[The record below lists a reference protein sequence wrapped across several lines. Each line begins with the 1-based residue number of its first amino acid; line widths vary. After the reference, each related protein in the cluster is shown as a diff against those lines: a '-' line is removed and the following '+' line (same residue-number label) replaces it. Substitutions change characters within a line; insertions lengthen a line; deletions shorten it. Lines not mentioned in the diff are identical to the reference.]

1 MVLALAAPFL
11 GATTGSSGRAAL
23 GSFAT
28 SPEARLPGAQED
40 QMLPRSTAPR
50 NGFLQHQAN
59 ELRRKMW
66 WQKELRMLTP
76 LAPLGTFSDRK
87 LLLMRKE
94 SRAVMEKFHHMQ
106 NCWATLAAL
115 SDCLNS

>member
-1 MVLALAAPFL
+1 
-11 GATTGSSGRAAL
+11 
-23 GSFAT
+23 
-28 SPEARLPGAQED
+28 
-40 QMLPRSTAPR
+40 MLPRSTTSR
-50 NGFLQHQAN
+50 NCFLHHQAN
-59 ELRRKMW
+59 ELRRKTW

-87 LLLMRKE
+87 SLLMRKV